1 MVVVVLIAV
10 HIISSMVGARCFI
23 VKWLLLVVAVVV
35 VDIMKDGNAN
45 DDDDDG
51 TFCTIHDMTTVEQ

>member
-1 MVVVVLIAV
+1 MVVVLIVV
-10 HIISSMVGARCFI
+10 HIIRPMVGARRFI

-35 VDIMKDGNAN
+35 DIMKDGNDN
-45 DDDDDG
+45 DDDDDDG